1 MILSDN
7 AAYSLPE
14 GIVGLRGPIK
24 KPAPGTLPLRGDLA
38 HIALA
43 ERFLSAHYVIP
54 QNRMLG
60 DSDVV
65 LKIAMR
71 DDADD
76 GATLPASSAVELL
89 DEAGDWL
96 WITRGP
102 EGPSG
107 YVRSSALAPRSDA

>member
-1 MILSDN
+1 MNVLDVACVALLCGDCCVKLLLKSHH
-7 AAYSLPE
+7 
-14 GIVGLRGPIK
+14 
-24 KPAPGTLPLRGDLA
+24 KPRQEHFGRC
-38 HIALA
+38 
-43 ERFLSAHYVIP
+43 
-54 QNRMLG
+54 

-65 LKIAMR
+65 MKVAMR

-76 GATLPASSAVELL
+76 GATLAAGSSVELL

-107 YVRSSALAPRSDA
+107 YVRSGALAPRSDA